1 MAQRI
6 LVVEDE
12 TDLALGLR
20 LNLEAEG
27 FEVAVAHD
35 GDEGLRR
42 TRDARFDLVLLD
54 LRLPK
59 RDGTEVLRA
68 MRGAGDRTPVV
79 CLTARAE
86 ERDRVL
92 GLDLGADD
100 YVTKPFSVAELLARV
115 RAVLRRAAPGAGGL
129 LDLGRVQVRLD
140 DRSAVVDGRPVDLTG
155 TEIAILRYLAAR
167 LGRVVERDAILRDL
181 WGVPDAGST
190 RTLDNH
196 VARLRKKIE
205 RSPAAPELLETVH
218 GAGYRL
224 SASRRPGYDSG
235 TDVRAPGSS
244 HGEDERRSS

>member
-1 MAQRI
+1 MTKRV

-12 TDLALGLR
+12 ADLALGLR

-27 FEVAVAHD
+27 FEVDVAGD
-35 GDEGLRR
+35 GDVALRR
-42 TRDARFDLVLLD
+42 VREARFDLVLLD

-68 MRGAGDRTPVV
+68 MRAAGDRTPVI

-100 YVTKPFSVAELLARV
+100 YVTKPFSVAELMARV
-115 RAVLRRAAPGAGGL
+115 RAVLRREAPGHGDAI
-129 LDLGRVQVRLD
+129 DLGDVRVLLD
-140 DRSAVVDGRPVDLTG
+140 DRAAIVAGRRVDLTG
-155 TEIAILRYLAAR
+155 TEAAILRHLGAR
-167 LGRVVERDAILRDL
+167 LDRVVARDALLREL
-181 WGVPDAGST
+181 WGVDDAAST

-196 VARLRKKIE
+196 VARIRRKIG
-205 RSPAAPELLETVH
+205 AACLETVH

-224 SASRRPGYDSG
+224 VPR
-235 TDVRAPGSS
+235 
-244 HGEDERRSS
+244 

>member
-1 MAQRI
+1 MARRV

-27 FEVAVAHD
+27 FEVEIAGD
-35 GDEGLRR
+35 GDVALRR
-42 TRDARFDLVLLD
+42 TREGRFDVVLLD

-59 RDGTEVLRA
+59 KDGTEVLRA
-68 MRGAGDRTPVV
+68 MRAAGDRTSVI

-100 YVTKPFSVAELLARV
+100 YVTKPFSVAELMARV
-115 RAVLRRAAPGAGGL
+115 RAVLRREAPGQGEAI
-129 LDLGRVQVRLD
+129 DLGSVRILVD
-140 DRSAVVDGRPVDLTG
+140 DRAALVSGRRVELTG
-155 TEIAILRYLAAR
+155 TETAILRHLGAR
-167 LGRVVERDAILRDL
+167 LGNAVPRDELLREL
-181 WGVPDAGST
+181 WGVEDAAST

-196 VARLRKKIE
+196 VARIRKKIG
-205 RSPAAPELLETVH
+205 AACVETVH

-224 SASRRPGYDSG
+224 VRR
-235 TDVRAPGSS
+235 
-244 HGEDERRSS
+244 